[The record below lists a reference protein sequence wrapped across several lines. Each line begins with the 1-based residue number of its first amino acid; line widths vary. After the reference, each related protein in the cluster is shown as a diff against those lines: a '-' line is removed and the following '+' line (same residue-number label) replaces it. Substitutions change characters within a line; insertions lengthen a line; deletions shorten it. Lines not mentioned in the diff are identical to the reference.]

1 MAVNISR
8 SMNAELNEG
17 TTDGSYK
24 KIPVDR
30 SVVSDRNLNVRRE
43 MSWRYGFED
52 SPRKYRPDSSLPERE
67 SPSDHG

>member
-8 SMNAELNEG
+8 SMNAELAEG
-17 TTDGSYK
+17 MTDGTYK
-24 KIPVDR
+24 KIPRNR
-30 SVVSDRNLNVRRE
+30 SVVNDPNLAGRRE

-52 SPRKYRPDSSLPERE
+52 EPTKLRPDTGLPARR